1 MLSAD
6 LKNIASSLQIHV
18 NTLND
23 GFAAE
28 YGLWLQSME
37 ENLCAIAE
45 QVEALEQT
53 PLALEKNVAPY
64 LQSCLFD
71 TFSYEAQQAIPIQ

>member
-6 LKNIASSLQIHV
+6 LKSIASSLQIHAHA
-18 NTLND
+18 LND

-28 YGLWLQSME
+28 YGLWLQRME

-53 PLALEKNVAPY
+53 PLALMENVEPY
-64 LQSCLFD
+64 FQACAFNSFC
-71 TFSYEAQQAIPIQ
+71 YEPTQAILVQ